1 MSNTSDNFDHTSDPN
16 FLAYYSEQ
24 SASAAT
30 LGRFTRVRDKSLQLI
45 SVRRGHLRDLSVLDI
60 GCGAGVQAMLWA
72 ERGYQVFGLDVNQPL
87 VEVGRKRAAERQL
100 TIQFEVGTA
109 TNLPYGDGSMDAC
122 LMPELLEHVEDWQAC
137 LNEAVRVLKPG
148 GLLYVSTSNA
158 LCPKQQEFNLP
169 LYSWYPKF
177 LKHHYERL
185 AVTSRPD
192 LANYARYPAVHW
204 FTFYGLRRYLRRL
217 GVESMDRFDLIDTS
231 GKSRLEKAVVGAT
244 RQLPPLRFLG
254 HVMTAGTTVFGFK
267 QPA

>member
-1 MSNTSDNFDHTSDPN
+1 MSNSGNKFDHSSDPN
-16 FLAYYSEQ
+16 FLAYYTEQ

-30 LGRFTRVRDKSLQLI
+30 IGRFTRVRDKSLKLI
-45 SVRRGHLRDLSVLDI
+45 SERRGALQSLSVLDI
-60 GCGAGVQAMLWA
+60 GCGAGAQAMLWA
-72 ERGYQVFGLDVNQPL
+72 ECGCQVFGLDVNQPL
-87 VEVGRKRAAERQL
+87 VEVGRERAAARQL
-100 TIQFEVGTA
+100 AIQFQVGTA
-109 TNLPYGDGSMDAC
+109 TNLPFADGSMDVC
-122 LMPELLEHVEDWQAC
+122 LMPELLEHVEDWRAC

-177 LKHHYERL
+177 LKRHYERL

-204 FTFYGLRRYLRRL
+204 FTFYGLRRYLRPL
-217 GVESMDRFDLIDTS
+217 GVESMDRFDLIDTTDRS
-231 GKSRLEKAVVGAT
+231 LLERALVGAT
-244 RQLPPLRFLG
+244 RRLPPLRFLG

-267 QPA
+267 QSA